1 MAGLAT
7 TASTLVAPTLAA
19 PGAMQ
24 INNAHL
30 VDELAAV
37 TRGYASLF
45 WTVSPTLMRPLL
57 VNHYDLLTT
66 NIGHSPSNR
75 RHLLGLAA
83 GTARLAGLAAYDDDD
98 LGSARRLFVLGAN
111 LAREAGDSALL
122 GAILVAHRSVVSLTQ
137 HGDGGDRTAGVQAIS
152 LLDHAADA
160 VGTTGPAMV
169 NAMILC
175 ARAEEYAALKQA
187 DAALTDLDRA
197 YAALAHTRSDTTAP
211 PIGLL
216 TTWDESRLDNY
227 RASCLLYLDRATDA
241 AELLEA
247 QVIPIIPD
255 HMAQPR
261 CAALGNLASAYAL
274 GSEPEK
280 SASIAI
286 EALATA
292 RRVGLADGEKR
303 IRRVRRQLEQ
313 WSDLAP
319 VRELDERLVDS
330 SSTIVPDE
338 ETP

>member
-1 MAGLAT
+1 
-7 TASTLVAPTLAA
+7 
-19 PGAMQ
+19 
-24 INNAHL
+24 
-30 VDELAAV
+30 
-37 TRGYASLF
+37 
-45 WTVSPTLMRPLL
+45 
-57 VNHYDLLTT
+57 
-66 NIGHSPSNR
+66 
-75 RHLLGLAA
+75 
-83 GTARLAGLAAYDDDD
+83 
-98 LGSARRLFVLGAN
+98 
-111 LAREAGDSALL
+111 
-122 GAILVAHRSVVSLTQ
+122 
-137 HGDGGDRTAGVQAIS
+137 
-152 LLDHAADA
+152 
-160 VGTTGPAMV
+160 
-169 NAMILC
+169 AMILC